1 MSIKWR
7 LTAWYTSILA
17 VMLVL
22 FGASIYGFVHFYT
35 YGEVK
40 NRLVEQ
46 AGRII
51 NSKNFS
57 LSQEL
62 DLYLEPSQ
70 AQRLEDAQLFVQIH
84 NYVSGNSRS
93 SSNMQDREL
102 VFPVP
107 DAGSASGINGFQKMT
122 LSGYSFILYQVP
134 VSLNGKVIGLVQLA
148 AYTGAE
154 DRLLERMKSILFI
167 GGMFTVVLAST
178 FGWFLARKSMEPIEK
193 VIEAANGIQTGND
206 LSVRI
211 DYKGPHDEIG
221 GLIGTVNS
229 MLGRMEGFYN
239 NLDEA
244 YSTQRRFVSD
254 ASHELRTPLTTIRGN
269 VDLLKKMWQA
279 EEGEASSMDQQ
290 VIRSLSM
297 EAVTDIAD
305 ESERMSRLVNDM
317 LSLARAD
324 AGQTMAKELLPLE
337 PLVEEVIRRAQF
349 LPRSASWIQGDLQM
363 LGAASVNGNKDYLQ
377 QMLFIFIEN
386 AFKYT
391 PSGSVTIDAI
401 RSGDQIG
408 LRISDTGIGMDRS
421 EVPHIFERFYRAD
434 PSRGVTPGTGLGLSI
449 AKWIIDEH
457 EGSVEVFT
465 RLGEGTTFVIWL
477 PAVFHA
483 LPE

>member
-7 LTAWYTSILA
+7 LTAWYTSVLA
-17 VMLVL
+17 VMLML

-46 AGRII
+46 AERIV

-57 LSQEL
+57 LTQGL
-62 DLYLEPSQ
+62 DFYLEPSQ
-70 AQRLEDAQLFVQIH
+70 AQRLEDAQLYVQSH
-84 NYVSGNSRS
+84 NYISGNSRFS
-93 SSNMQDREL
+93 RNMLDREL

-107 DAGSASGINGFQKMT
+107 DVRSASDSNGFQNMT
-122 LSGYSFILYQVP
+122 VSGYSFIVYQVP
-134 VSLNGKVIGLVQLA
+134 IHLNGNIIGLVQLG

-167 GGMFTVVLAST
+167 GGVISVVLAST
-178 FGWFLARKSMEPIEK
+178 FGLFLARKSMEPIGK

-211 DYKGPHDEIG
+211 DYEGPHDEIG

-229 MLGRMEGFYN
+229 MLERMEVFYN

-269 VDLLKKMWQA
+269 VDLLKKIWQS
-279 EEGEASSMDQQ
+279 EEEETSGMDAQA
-290 VIRSLSM
+290 IRKLSL
-297 EAVTDIAD
+297 EAVTDIAG

-324 AGQTMAKELLPLE
+324 AGQIMVKEMLPLE

-349 LPRSASWIQGDLQM
+349 LPRNATWIQGDMSM
-363 LGAASVNGNKDYLQ
+363 LGAVSVNGNKDYLQ

-391 PSGSVTIDAI
+391 PSGSVTMDVI
-401 RSGDQIG
+401 RAGEQIG